1 MSGRIWAIALN
12 TFREA
17 RRNRVLW
24 GVLIVVAGVNVAGA
38 VLAEMT
44 LGEEARVAR
53 DVGLGGV
60 SLFGSLTAIVLGVS
74 LLHGEIQKRTVH
86 GIVSKPIERWEFV
99 VGKYLGMSITLSILV
114 AAFAAAMALM
124 LRFQEVPF
132 AQAVSRAVLLAWME
146 VLVVAAMAVF
156 FSSFSTPFLSGIFTF
171 GLYFAGSATET
182 MREALAEG
190 RHGPLIEMPL
200 QVALRIVPDLHLFAI
215 SGGTVDGEHVSV
227 HGEFVDWSYVGMAG
241 GYAALYIGML
251 LLAAIVIFSRRDF
264 S

>member
-17 RRNRVLW
+17 RRNKVLW

-74 LLHGEIQKRTVH
+74 LLYGEIQKRTVH
-86 GIVSKPIERWEFV
+86 AIVSKPIDRWEFV
-99 VGKYLGMSITLSILV
+99 VGKYLGMCIILSILV
-114 AAFAAAMALM
+114 AAFAAAMALL
-124 LRFQEVPF
+124 LRFQQVPF
-132 AQAVSRAVLLAWME
+132 SEAVSRAVLLAWME
-146 VLVVAAMAVF
+146 VLVVAAIAVF

-171 GLYFAGSATET
+171 AIYFVGSATES

-190 RHGPLIEMPL
+190 KHGALIETPL

-227 HGEFVDWSYVGMAG
+227 HGRFVDWSYVGMAG
-241 GYAALYIGML
+241 GYAALYVGML

-264 S
+264 I

>member
-86 GIVSKPIERWEFV
+86 AIVSKPIDRWEFV
-99 VGKYLGMSITLSILV
+99 VGKYLGMCITLSILV
-114 AAFAAAMALM
+114 AAFTAAMALL
-124 LRFQEVPF
+124 LRFQQVPF
-132 AQAVSRAVLLAWME
+132 AEAVSRAVLLAWME
-146 VLVVAAMAVF
+146 VLVVAAIAVF
-156 FSSFSTPFLSGIFTF
+156 FSSLSTPFLSGIFTF
-171 GLYFAGSATET
+171 GIYFLGSATET

-190 RHGPLIEMPL
+190 KHGALIELPL
-200 QVALRIVPDLHLFAI
+200 RLALRIVPDLHLFAV
-215 SGGTVDGEHVSV
+215 SGGTVDGTHVSV

-264 S
+264 V